1 MSVLA
6 LILVFAAVCLHEV
19 PALIRSKFWR
29 ELVVFFCVAG
39 LAFALG
45 LLMLIGVDTPNPL
58 IWLDVAAKWV
68 VSLFR

>member
-39 LAFALG
+39 LA
-45 LLMLIGVDTPNPL
+45 
-58 IWLDVAAKWV
+58 
-68 VSLFR
+68 SH